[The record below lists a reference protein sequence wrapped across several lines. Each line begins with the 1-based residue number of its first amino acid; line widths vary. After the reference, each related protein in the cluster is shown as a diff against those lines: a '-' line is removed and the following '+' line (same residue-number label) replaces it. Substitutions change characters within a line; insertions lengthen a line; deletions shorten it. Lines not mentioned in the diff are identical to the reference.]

1 MLWPSRERSGPVF
14 CQRQVRLERQGRGE
28 ITMYGGLSLAHELVM
43 ELSLDRDLNSSLSLL
58 RRHLPYFESDHVL
71 THVYNL
77 YVGGGCIEDIGH
89 FQHSEAIKHLV
100 GGCRIPDPTTAGDFL
115 RRFKRSD
122 LKTLQTVIDD
132 GRERVWRQLPK
143 KRRATATIDVDST
156 IKEVYGECKEGAD
169 FSYTGKWSY
178 HPLLITLSETNE
190 PLRTINRPGN
200 SGSADGAAE
209 ALRELLPRVNRHF
222 GQVLVRGDSQFS
234 TRPMI
239 AACREHEVM
248 FAFVTPAYKTLIER
262 AESLPRTAWKPFS
275 TDRQQEPDRLRAT
288 KSTRRKRT
296 RHRRRKARR
305 RGYKNLSTAREWVAE
320 FDYHLPQE
328 SRWHHLG
335 LTGAQFRVVVRCQ
348 RIEVSEGQKRLY
360 DEYRY
365 SFFTTNIPR
374 GRMTAAEVVRF
385 TYGRCDQENIIEQ
398 LKNGIAA
405 LRMPT
410 GGLLAN
416 NAFMLM
422 GQLAWSLRS
431 WLSLLA
437 LPRETLRWEWSW
449 FRHAF
454 VYIAARITQHAR
466 RSVVYVTSSH
476 RFVDHLIVASERL
489 RCFEF
494 R

>member
-335 LTGAQFRVVVRCQ
+335 LTGVQFRVVVRCQ
-348 RIEVSEGQKRLY
+348 RIEVSEGQS
-360 DEYRY
+360 D
-365 SFFTTNIPR
+365 STTN
-374 GRMTAAEVVRF
+374 TATPSSPPTF
-385 TYGRCDQENIIEQ
+385 H
-398 LKNGIAA
+398 AA
-405 LRMPT
+405 
-410 GGLLAN
+410 A
-416 NAFMLM
+416 
-422 GQLAWSLRS
+422 
-431 WLSLLA
+431 
-437 LPRETLRWEWSW
+437 
-449 FRHAF
+449 
-454 VYIAARITQHAR
+454 
-466 RSVVYVTSSH
+466 
-476 RFVDHLIVASERL
+476 
-489 RCFEF
+489 
-494 R
+494 